1 MSDVFISYTRDDRA
15 HADQIKR
22 RLEALGLDVFLDVDG
37 GVESG
42 SSFPQ
47 RIADEIAA
55 TKSVVAIWTPY
66 ALTRDWCRRECFL
79 ARQLGKLLPIAVA
92 PLTPGDLREFVD
104 ASYESLEDFEGQEKH
119 FGWSQVLGSIARA
132 LDRWAELNPD
142 HADAM
147 NTLDRA
153 AQVRRASIACR
164 PIAQAAL
171 NSGLTGATAIWA
183 RTKDSVDAEELQRF
197 ADSFIGTAEGLAART
212 RVAQLN
218 ERGRIEGDAQS
229 ARSFESMWGDK
240 ESLTSARLA
249 GEYAQKTIEASHRF
263 DSKWPRTEW
272 TQQLADLRKE
282 MAAIDDRSR
291 QHLAEIAE
299 QAAVASV
306 QRDAQ
311 RAAEHRALQ
320 ADYAASEKAVAAGQ
334 ATMLGCAAL
343 VVLTVIIVAWQTI
356 R

>member
-1 MSDVFISYTRDDRA
+1 
-15 HADQIKR
+15 
-22 RLEALGLDVFLDVDG
+22 
-37 GVESG
+37 
-42 SSFPQ
+42 
-47 RIADEIAA
+47 
-55 TKSVVAIWTPY
+55 
-66 ALTRDWCRRECFL
+66 
-79 ARQLGKLLPIAVA
+79 
-92 PLTPGDLREFVD
+92 
-104 ASYESLEDFEGQEKH
+104 
-119 FGWSQVLGSIARA
+119 
-132 LDRWAELNPD
+132 
-142 HADAM
+142 
-147 NTLDRA
+147 
-153 AQVRRASIACR
+153 
-164 PIAQAAL
+164 
-171 NSGLTGATAIWA
+171 
-183 RTKDSVDAEELQRF
+183 
-197 ADSFIGTAEGLAART
+197 
-212 RVAQLN
+212 
-218 ERGRIEGDAQS
+218 
-229 ARSFESMWGDK
+229 MWGDK